1 MIIVGEQ
8 ESDKKEISLRSHGG
22 KDYGKM
28 KVKDF
33 VKIIKDKI
41 KITEN
46 SFAFLLSIYYQY
58 AMIFRLLLFYFLLL
72 KTLCLVQVHQ
82 TKLKEF

>member
-1 MIIVGEQ
+1 MIIIGEQ
-8 ESDKKEISLRSHGG
+8 ESVKKEISVRSHGG

-41 KITEN
+41 KIE
-46 SFAFLLSIYYQY
+46 
-58 AMIFRLLLFYFLLL
+58 
-72 KTLCLVQVHQ
+72 V
-82 TKLKEF
+82 